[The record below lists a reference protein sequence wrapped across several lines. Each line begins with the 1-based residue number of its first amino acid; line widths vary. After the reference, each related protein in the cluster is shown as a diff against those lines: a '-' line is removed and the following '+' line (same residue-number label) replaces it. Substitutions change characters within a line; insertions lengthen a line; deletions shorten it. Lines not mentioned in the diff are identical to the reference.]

1 MDKLQLEM
9 KSQEQQLEDV
19 DAAKRKITVCV
30 QECIHRVQG
39 SKPFKLFSYGNV
51 NDLFVCFLYTQ
62 ELKQQNSL
70 LSEARI
76 LLQEEVAG
84 LQAKLD
90 KSNSSQ
96 ADSIALKVRVE
107 AMEME
112 LQEESLRMQELIQQ
126 NVQLELDRDKK

>member
-1 MDKLQLEM
+1 MVKHHQT
-9 KSQEQQLEDV
+9 KNCSN
-19 DAAKRKITVCV
+19 
-30 QECIHRVQG
+30 
-39 SKPFKLFSYGNV
+39 S
-51 NDLFVCFLYTQ
+51 Q

-90 KSNSSQ
+90 KFNSSQ